1 MGWLTAD
8 VTLKSDERELWRV
21 RAGLS
26 LPTAAVRGML
36 HVTSQR
42 LVHVPARFTRK
53 RNRELREWPLQR
65 VSSVVGAH
73 SREHTTYRETT
84 PYAGSPRKR
93 LYIRLDD
100 GTMLLFLVEQR
111 DQVAERLQGIIADRA
126 APSGASR

>member
-8 VTLKSDERELWRV
+8 VTLKSDERELWRM

-26 LPTAAVRGML
+26 LPTGRVRGTL

-42 LVHVPARFTRK
+42 LIHVPGRITRK
-53 RNRELREWPLQR
+53 RNREVRDWPLQR
-65 VSSVVGAH
+65 VKSVAGAH

-93 LYIRLDD
+93 LHIRLDD

-111 DQVAERLQGIIADRA
+111 DEAAERLQGVIADRA
-126 APSGASR
+126 ATSGVSR